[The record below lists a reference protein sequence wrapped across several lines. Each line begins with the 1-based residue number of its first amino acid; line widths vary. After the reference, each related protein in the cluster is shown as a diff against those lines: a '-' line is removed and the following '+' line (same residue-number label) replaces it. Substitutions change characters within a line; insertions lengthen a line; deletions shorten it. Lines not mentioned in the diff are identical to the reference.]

1 MTEQIVQYIA
11 VWSTYCDSL
20 LCETETVIDVNMIT
34 GPWGQPRITNK
45 LGSCSPL
52 TTKVCWG

>member
-1 MTEQIVQYIA
+1 MIKQIVQYIA
-11 VWSTYCDSL
+11 MWATYSDSL

-34 GPWGQPRITNK
+34 EPWGNPDYSK
-45 LGSCSPL
+45 LGGCSPL